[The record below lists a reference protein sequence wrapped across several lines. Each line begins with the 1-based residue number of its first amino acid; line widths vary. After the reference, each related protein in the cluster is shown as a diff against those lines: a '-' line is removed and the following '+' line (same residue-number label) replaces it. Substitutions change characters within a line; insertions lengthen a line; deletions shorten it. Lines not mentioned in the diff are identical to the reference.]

1 MRARLLL
8 PRASRGIFLIAMD
21 WLLQLMT
28 DGDSI
33 GHILLVYAVVIALG
47 MALGRVRVLGV
58 SLGVTLVLFVALAA
72 SYLGVA
78 VNPTVMGF
86 LRDFGLILFVFFIG
100 LQVGPSFFASFKSG
114 GLALNGL
121 TILAVVLS
129 IAITVI
135 FFFAL
140 QGTVTL
146 PQMLGVHFG
155 AVTNTP
161 GLGAT
166 QEALDMLGYTGENIA
181 VAYACAYPLGVVG
194 IIVSAIALRV
204 IFRINLKDEDR
215 HWDEEAS
222 AKSDAPIFFHVE
234 VTNDGID
241 KKTIREI
248 RSLIGRAFICSR
260 VLHEGVVT
268 SPRPD
273 TVIHV
278 HDTLRIVAASEA
290 REAIVA
296 FCGHEAQ
303 GVDLATAHSPLISR
317 NILISKDEVNGMR
330 LGELHLSRYDGVNIT
345 RVFRAGMTLFPYQ
358 NLHLQMGDQVY
369 CVGPERS
376 IARLADRL
384 GNQVQKLDHPNIIS
398 IFLGIALGIILGFI
412 PIAIPGMPV
421 PLKLGLAGGPLIVA
435 ILLGYFGPHFKLITY
450 TTHSANLMLREM
462 GIALFLASVGLSAG
476 DKFVAALIDGNG
488 PIYVLTGL
496 VITVVP
502 LLIVGAIARLK
513 YAMNYHL
520 IVGLLAGA
528 TTDPPTLAYANTI
541 SEKDSSAIA
550 YSTVYPLAMF
560 LRILSGQVILLALWS
575 FAA

>member
-1 MRARLLL
+1 MNWVMQLL
-8 PRASRGIFLIAMD
+8 
-21 WLLQLMT
+21 T
-28 DGDSI
+28 DANSI
-33 GHILLVYAVVIALG
+33 GHILLVYAVVIAIG
-47 MALGRVRVLGV
+47 MALGRIRVFGV
-58 SLGVTLVLFVALAA
+58 SLGVTFVLFVALAA
-72 SYLGVA
+72 SYAGIV
-78 VNPTVMGF
+78 VNTTVMGF

-100 LQVGPSFFASFKSG
+100 LQVGPSFFSSFKSG
-114 GLALNGL
+114 GLQLNLL

-129 IAITVI
+129 IAITVG

-140 QGTVTL
+140 QGTVSL

-166 QEALDMLGYTGENIA
+166 QEALDMLGYKGENIA

-194 IIVSAIALRV
+194 IILSAIALRLFFH
-204 IFRINLKDEDR
+204 IDLKEEDR
-215 HWDEEAS
+215 HWDEESS
-222 AKSDAPIFFHVE
+222 ANSDAPIFFHVE
-234 VTNDGID
+234 VSNSGID
-241 KKTIREI
+241 GVPISKLRE
-248 RSLIGRAFICSR
+248 LIGRPFICSR
-260 VLHEGVVT
+260 VRHEGVIT

-273 TVIHV
+273 TEIHV
-278 HDTLRIVAASEA
+278 GDTLRIVAGSDAKP
-290 REAIVA
+290 AIIA
-296 FCGHEAQ
+296 FCGKEAV

-317 NILISKDEVNGMR
+317 SILISKEQVNGMR

-398 IFLGIALGIILGFI
+398 IFLGIALGILIGFI

-435 ILLGYFGPHFKLITY
+435 ILLGYWGPHFKLITY

-462 GIALFLASVGLSAG
+462 GIALFLASVGLGAG
-476 DKFVAALIDGNG
+476 DKFVNALINGNG

-502 LLIVGAIARLK
+502 LIIVGVIARMK
-513 YAMNYHL
+513 CAMNYHL

-541 SEKDSSAIA
+541 SERDSSAIA

-560 LRILSGQVILLALWS
+560 LRILTGQVVLLALWS
-575 FAA
+575 FIP